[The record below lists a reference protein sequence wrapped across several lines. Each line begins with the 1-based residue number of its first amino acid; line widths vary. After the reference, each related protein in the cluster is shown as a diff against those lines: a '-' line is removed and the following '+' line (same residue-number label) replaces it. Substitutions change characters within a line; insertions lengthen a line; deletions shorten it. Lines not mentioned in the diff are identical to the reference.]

1 MWTRRRIASTTAV
14 LAILA
19 VLAWLTFHSSEPSYH
34 GAPLSVWLEQARQN
48 KEVENAL
55 EEVYLDT
62 PSARAIRAM
71 GKDALPTLLRLAHTR
86 DTLLRK
92 RIIDLSQQYDWLR
105 LHPQRFDDIQMKAAY
120 GFLVLGPVAKPA

>member
-1 MWTRRRIASTTAV
+1 MWTRRRFASTTAV
-14 LAILA
+14 LGILA
-19 VLAWLTFHSSEPSYH
+19 FLAWLTFHSSEPSYH

-48 KEVENAL
+48 KEIENAL
-55 EEVYLDT
+55 EDVYLDT

-92 RIIDLSQQYDWLR
+92 RIIDLSQEYNWLA
-105 LHPQRFDDIQMKAAY
+105 LHPPTF
-120 GFLVLGPVAKPA
+120 